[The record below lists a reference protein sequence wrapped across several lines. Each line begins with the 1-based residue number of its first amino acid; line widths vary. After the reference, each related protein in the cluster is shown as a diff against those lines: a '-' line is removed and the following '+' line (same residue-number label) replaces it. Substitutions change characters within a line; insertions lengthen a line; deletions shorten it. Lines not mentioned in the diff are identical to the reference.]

1 MIDKRTPQVVVG
13 VLSSRVSAS
22 ISAFATSGQLPMT
35 AYGAKRTFGSGSCHS
50 VLLSKERPVAR
61 YERLIVFALWL
72 ALVAL
77 AVAILF
83 MWLDADWVPE
93 CC

>member
-1 MIDKRTPQVVVG
+1 M
-13 VLSSRVSAS
+13 
-22 ISAFATSGQLPMT
+22 
-35 AYGAKRTFGSGSCHS
+35 
-50 VLLSKERPVAR
+50 LLSKERPVAR